1 MSFENT
7 SEYCIFQGS
16 WAKAISDRLK
26 NMRRKPRAKSA
37 GLEFAPPA
45 KKMKMGN
52 HGLQLTTNG
61 RSLDDTS
68 YQRHLSAL
76 NKEFKKTVINRS
88 VIGTLMAEMAP
99 NRREWILK
107 ERLAV
112 HEVLEMYP
120 PLKDIELV
128 RYANV
133 YMSAIGLVST
143 ST

>member
-7 SEYCIFQGS
+7 SKYCIFQGS

-37 GLEFAPPA
+37 GLEFAPPV

-61 RSLDDTS
+61 RILDVTS

-76 NKEFKKTVINRS
+76 NKEFKKTVINHS
-88 VIGTLMAEMAP
+88 VIRTLMAEMAL

-107 ERLAV
+107 QRPAV

-120 PLKDIELV
+120 PWRTL
-128 RYANV
+128 
-133 YMSAIGLVST
+133 SW
-143 ST
+143 